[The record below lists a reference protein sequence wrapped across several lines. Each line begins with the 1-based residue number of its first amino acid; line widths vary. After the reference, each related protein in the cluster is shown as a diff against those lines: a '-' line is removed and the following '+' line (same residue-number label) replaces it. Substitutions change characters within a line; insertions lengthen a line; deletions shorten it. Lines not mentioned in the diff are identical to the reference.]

1 MSCHGNKETRRTHST
16 LDLCVTIYS
25 ILSKNVTFRQQVF
38 IIFHLLFEHLPN
50 LNNIF
55 KGRKDGALNSTKN
68 IVIISQFI
76 LEPFG
81 LLSYSKI
88 LNLCFVVTL

>member
-1 MSCHGNKETRRTHST
+1 M
-16 LDLCVTIYS
+16 VTKRQGEHTALWIFVLRY

-81 LLSYSKI
+81 LLSYSY
-88 LNLCFVVTL
+88 TLTL